1 MSTKSAE
8 ETIRGLIQAA
18 KENAPEH
25 QTVDGIE
32 SWKITMDGEVYKVSV
47 ADRKA
52 KTGRAFNCHG
62 LVKILPDGTEETV
75 NLGAWKK
82 KLFYTLAYNLQQ
94 GKVFKKNEQNPGK
107 VKAIVKDMKENPA
120 NYTKSE
126 DLIQGTFNGKPITV
140 SRTKKTYKSGKS
152 MYRITM
158 SECGIVTLKGSQLQP
173 LFKA

>member
-47 ADRKA
+47 VDRKA

-82 KLFYTLAYNLQQ
+82 KLFYTLTYNLQQ
-94 GKVFKKNEQNPGK
+94 GKVFKKNEQNPTK
-107 VKAIVKDMKENPA
+107 VKAIVKDMKENPVTPRA
-120 NYTKSE
+120 KT
-126 DLIQGTFNGKPITV
+126 L
-140 SRTKKTYKSGKS
+140 SRARSTASRLPFPARRRPTSPARACIAS
-152 MYRITM
+152 R
-158 SECGIVTLKGSQLQP
+158 
-173 LFKA
+173 